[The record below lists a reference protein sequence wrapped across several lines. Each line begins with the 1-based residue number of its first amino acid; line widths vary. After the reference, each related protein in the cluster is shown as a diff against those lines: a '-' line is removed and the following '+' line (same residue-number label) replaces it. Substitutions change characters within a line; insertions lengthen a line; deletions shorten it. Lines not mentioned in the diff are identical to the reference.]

1 MAVASPEA
9 VQSARVI
16 LDIGGDI
23 GALIVYTKE
32 DLLGCE
38 VEVSRKANA
47 ARRTHTDVLARSIQ
61 GRPVYAAV
69 FAELPAGDYILWK
82 NNQPDDEVTI
92 TGGAI
97 AEVNWRNLALNPAL
111 RLARPHPRAATL
123 SQPAASAYVP
133 DAMLPRRYRN
143 GGPVRS
149 TSMGSAP
156 MRYTQ
161 DGQVAWDEMWTDF
174 CDLALAGGPPHR
186 DTVLDPPAPDPVL
199 SEEDAY
205 RRVVAEI
212 ERGMQMVTGLP
223 TVASETPGWVG
234 LQCDSE
240 DMARWLLRAIAVE
253 NVSARREG
261 SVLFLPAGP
270 DFRLDKEIKNVVTVV
285 AKTYH
290 YYSEHLL
297 D

>member
-9 VQSARVI
+9 VQSASVI
-16 LDIGGDI
+16 LDIGGDV

-32 DLLGCE
+32 ELLGRE
-38 VEVSRKANA
+38 VEVSRKSNA
-47 ARRTHTDVLARSIQ
+47 ARRTHTDVLERRVQ
-61 GRPVYAAV
+61 GRLVYAAV
-69 FAELPAGDYILWK
+69 FAELPAGDYTLWK

-92 TGGAI
+92 AGGGI
-97 AEVNWRNLALNPAL
+97 AEVDWRNLALTPAL
-111 RLARPHPRAATL
+111 RLARPHPALATL
-123 SQPAASAYVP
+123 SQPAATANVP
-133 DAMLPRRYRN
+133 DALLPRRYRN
-143 GGPVRS
+143 GGAVRS
-149 TSMGSAP
+149 TPMGSAP
-156 MRYTQ
+156 MRYSP

-199 SEEDAY
+199 TEEEAY

-212 ERGMQMVTGLP
+212 ERGIRMVTGLR
-223 TVASETPGWVG
+223 TVVSDTLGWVG
-234 LQCDSE
+234 LQCEDE
-240 DMARWLLRAIAVE
+240 DMAHWLLRAIAVE
-253 NVSARREG
+253 NVSVRRDG
-261 SVLFLPAGP
+261 SILFLPAGP

-285 AKTYH
+285 AKTHH